1 MKFAVRSNVATILI
15 SFIDHTLRNIYLF
28 DSKESLLAW
37 DGGRDM
43 SIDMIELDTAGKI
56 AAIPIDEIDV
66 ARPSL
71 FQQDTIGLYF
81 DRLRKEAPV
90 HYCRESYVGPYWSIT
105 KFDDIMA
112 VDTNHKVFS
121 SEAKLGG
128 IAIQDMHSVEGALE
142 LEMFIAMDPPKH
154 DQQRKAVT
162 PAVAPSNLLLLEPTI
177 RERACQILDDLPI
190 GEEFDWVDK
199 VSVEL
204 TTMTLATLF
213 DFPWEE
219 RRKLTRWSDVTTAA
233 PETGI
238 VESYEARRE
247 ELIECAMYFKGL
259 WEQRINEEPKNDLIS
274 IMAHSPATRNMPFL
288 EFLGNLLLLIVGGND
303 TTRNSISGGVLA
315 LNQNPDE
322 YRKLND
328 DPTLITSMVPEII
341 RWQTPLTH
349 MRRTALQDWEI
360 GGKQIKKGDKV
371 VMWYLSGNRDDTVI
385 EQADRFI
392 IDRKNPRHHLS
403 FGYGIHRCM
412 GNRLAELQLRIIWE
426 EIHKRFA
433 KVEVTGEPERLFSNL
448 VRGITKLPV
457 RLHAR

>member
-1 MKFAVRSNVATILI
+1 
-15 SFIDHTLRNIYLF
+15 
-28 DSKESLLAW
+28 
-37 DGGRDM
+37 M
-43 SIDMIELDTAGKI
+43 SIDTMELDTAEKI
-56 AAIPIDEIDV
+56 AAMPIDEIDV
-66 ARPSL
+66 SRPSL
-71 FQQDTIGLYF
+71 FQQDTIGLFF
-81 DRLRKEAPV
+81 DRLRKEEPV
-90 HYCRESYVGPYWSIT
+90 HYCRESHVGPFWSIT

-128 IAIQDMHSVEGALE
+128 IAIQDMHSAEGALE

-162 PAVAPSNLLLLEPTI
+162 SAVAPSNLQLLEPTI
-177 RERACQILDDLPI
+177 RERACHILDDLPV
-190 GEEFDWVDK
+190 GEDIDWVDK
-199 VSVEL
+199 VSIEL

-219 RRKLTRWSDVTTAA
+219 RRKLTRWSDITTAA

-259 WEQRINEEPKNDLIS
+259 WEQRINQEPKNDLIS
-274 IMAHSPATRNMPFL
+274 MMAHSPATRDMPFL

-328 DPTLITSMVPEII
+328 DPSLITSMVPEII

-360 GGKQIKKGDKV
+360 GGKQIRKGDKV

-385 EQADRFI
+385 DRADQFI

>member
-1 MKFAVRSNVATILI
+1 
-15 SFIDHTLRNIYLF
+15 
-28 DSKESLLAW
+28 
-37 DGGRDM
+37 M
-43 SIDMIELDTAGKI
+43 SIDTMELDTAEKI
-56 AAIPIDEIDV
+56 AAMPIDEIDV
-66 ARPSL
+66 SRPSL
-71 FQQDTIGLYF
+71 FQQDTIGLFF
-81 DRLRKEAPV
+81 DRLRKEEPV
-90 HYCRESYVGPYWSIT
+90 HYCRESHVGPFWSIT

-199 VSVEL
+199 VSIEL

-238 VESYEARRE
+238 VASYEARRE

-259 WEQRINEEPKNDLIS
+259 WDQRVNEPPRNDLIS
-274 IMAHSPATRNMPFL
+274 IMAHSPATKDMPFL

-315 LNQNPDE
+315 LNQNPTE

-328 DPTLITSMVPEII
+328 DPSLITSMVPEII

-371 VMWYLSGNRDDTVI
+371 VMWYLSGNRDETVI
-385 EQADRFI
+385 DQADRFI

-433 KVEVTGEPERLFSNL
+433 KVEVTGEPERLYSTL

>member
-1 MKFAVRSNVATILI
+1 
-15 SFIDHTLRNIYLF
+15 
-28 DSKESLLAW
+28 
-37 DGGRDM
+37 M
-43 SIDMIELDTAGKI
+43 SIDTMELDTAEKI
-56 AAIPIDEIDV
+56 AAMPIDEIDV
-66 ARPSL
+66 SRPSL
-71 FQQDTIGLYF
+71 FQQDTIGLFF
-81 DRLRKEAPV
+81 DRLRKEEPV
-90 HYCRESYVGPYWSIT
+90 HYCRESHVGPFWSIT

-128 IAIQDMHSVEGALE
+128 IAIQDMHSAEGALE

-199 VSVEL
+199 VSIEL

-238 VESYEARRE
+238 VASYEARRE

-259 WEQRINEEPKNDLIS
+259 WDQRVNEPPRNDLIS
-274 IMAHSPATRNMPFL
+274 IMAHSPATKDMPFL

-315 LNQNPDE
+315 LNQNPTE

-328 DPTLITSMVPEII
+328 DPSLITSMVPEII

-371 VMWYLSGNRDDTVI
+371 VMWYLSGNRDETVI
-385 EQADRFI
+385 DQADRFI

-433 KVEVTGEPERLFSNL
+433 KVEVTGQPERLYSTL

>member
-1 MKFAVRSNVATILI
+1 METAT
-15 SFIDHTLRNIYLF
+15 
-28 DSKESLLAW
+28 
-37 DGGRDM
+37 
-43 SIDMIELDTAGKI
+43 IELDSAEKI
-56 AAIPIDEIDV
+56 ASIPIDEIDV
-66 ARPSL
+66 SRPSL
-71 FQQDTIGLYF
+71 FQKDTIGLFF
-81 DRLRKEAPV
+81 DRLRREDPV
-90 HYCRESYVGPYWSIT
+90 HYCRASYVGPYWSIT

-162 PAVAPSNLLLLEPTI
+162 PAVAPSNLLLLEPII
-177 RERACQILDDLPI
+177 RERAGEILDTLPV

-199 VSVEL
+199 VSIEL

-238 VESYEARRE
+238 VESYEARRA

-274 IMAHSPATRNMPFL
+274 MMAHSPATQDMPFL

-322 YRKLND
+322 YRKLNE
-328 DPTLITSMVPEII
+328 DPSLIASMVPEII

-349 MRRTALQDWEI
+349 MRRTAVQDWEI
-360 GGKQIKKGDKV
+360 GGKQIRKGDKV
-371 VMWYLSGNRDDTVI
+371 VMWYLSGNRDETAI
-385 EQADRFI
+385 DRASQFI
-392 IDRKNPRHHLS
+392 VDRKNPRHHLS

-433 KVEVTGEPERLFSNL
+433 QVEVTGEPERLFSNL

>member
-1 MKFAVRSNVATILI
+1 MT
-15 SFIDHTLRNIYLF
+15 SFF
-28 DSKESLLAW
+28 EVVE
-37 DGGRDM
+37 GQDM
-43 SIDMIELDTAGKI
+43 SVKSLELDTVEKI
-56 AAIPIDEIDV
+56 AAIPLEQIDV
-66 ARPSL
+66 SRPSL
-71 FQQDTIGLYF
+71 FQKDTIGLFF
-81 DRLRKEAPV
+81 DRLRKEDPI
-90 HYCRESYVGPYWSIT
+90 HYCRESNVGPYWSVT
-105 KFDDIMA
+105 KFNDIMA

-162 PAVAPSNLLLLEPTI
+162 SAVAPSNLRLLEPTI
-177 RERACQILDDLPI
+177 RKRASEILDDLPI
-190 GEEFDWVDK
+190 GEDFDWVDK
-199 VSVEL
+199 VSIEL

-219 RRKLTRWSDVTTAA
+219 RRKLTRWSDIATAA

-238 VESYEARRE
+238 VESYQARRE
-247 ELIECAMYFKGL
+247 ELIECAMYFKEL
-259 WEQRINEEPKNDLIS
+259 WDQRLKQEPKNDLIS
-274 IMAHSPATRNMPFL
+274 MMAHSPATREMPFL

-328 DPTLITSMVPEII
+328 DPSIIASMVPEIV

-360 GGKQIKKGDKV
+360 GGKQIKEGDKV

-385 EQADRFI
+385 DKADQFI
-392 IDRKNPRHHLS
+392 VDRNNPRHHLS
-403 FGYGIHRCM
+403 FGFGIHRCM

-433 KVEVTGEPERLFSNL
+433 KVEVVGQPERLFSNL

>member
-1 MKFAVRSNVATILI
+1 
-15 SFIDHTLRNIYLF
+15 
-28 DSKESLLAW
+28 
-37 DGGRDM
+37 M
-43 SIDMIELDTAGKI
+43 SIDTMELDTAEKI

-66 ARPSL
+66 SRPSL
-71 FQQDTIGLYF
+71 FQQDTIGLFF
-81 DRLRKEAPV
+81 DRLRKEEPV
-90 HYCRESYVGPYWSIT
+90 HYCRESHVGPFWSIT

-199 VSVEL
+199 VSIEL

-238 VESYEARRE
+238 VASYEARRE

-259 WEQRINEEPKNDLIS
+259 WDQRVNEPPRNDLIS
-274 IMAHSPATRNMPFL
+274 IMAHSPATKDMPFL

-315 LNQNPDE
+315 LNQNPTE

-328 DPTLITSMVPEII
+328 DPSLITSMVPEII

-371 VMWYLSGNRDDTVI
+371 VMWYLSGNRDETVI
-385 EQADRFI
+385 DQADRFI

-433 KVEVTGEPERLFSNL
+433 KVEVTGEPERLYSTL

>member
-1 MKFAVRSNVATILI
+1 MESAT
-15 SFIDHTLRNIYLF
+15 
-28 DSKESLLAW
+28 
-37 DGGRDM
+37 
-43 SIDMIELDTAGKI
+43 IELDSAEKI
-56 AAIPIDEIDV
+56 ASIPIDEIDV
-66 ARPSL
+66 SRPSL
-71 FQQDTIGLYF
+71 FQKDNIGLFF
-81 DRLRKEAPV
+81 DRLRREDPI
-90 HYCRESYVGPYWSIT
+90 HYCPDSYVGPYWSIT

-162 PAVAPSNLLLLEPTI
+162 PAVAPSNLLLLEPII
-177 RERACQILDDLPI
+177 RERAGEILDTLPV

-199 VSVEL
+199 VSIEL

-238 VESYEARRE
+238 VESYEARRA

-274 IMAHSPATRNMPFL
+274 MMAHSPATQDMPFL

-322 YRKLND
+322 YRKLNE
-328 DPTLITSMVPEII
+328 DPSLIASMVPEII

-349 MRRTALQDWEI
+349 MRRTAVQDWEI
-360 GGKQIKKGDKV
+360 GGKQIRKGDKV
-371 VMWYLSGNRDDTVI
+371 VMWYLSGNRDETAI
-385 EQADRFI
+385 DRASQFI

-433 KVEVTGEPERLFSNL
+433 QVEVTGEPERLFSNL

>member
-1 MKFAVRSNVATILI
+1 
-15 SFIDHTLRNIYLF
+15 
-28 DSKESLLAW
+28 
-37 DGGRDM
+37 M
-43 SIDMIELDTAGKI
+43 SIDTMVLDTAGKI

-81 DRLRKEAPV
+81 DRLRKEEQV

-274 IMAHSPATRNMPFL
+274 IMAHSPATRDMPFL

-328 DPTLITSMVPEII
+328 DPSLIASMVPEII

-371 VMWYLSGNRDDTVI
+371 VMWYLSGNRDETVI
-385 EQADRFI
+385 DRADRFI

-448 VRGITKLPV
+448 VRGITNLPV

>member
-1 MKFAVRSNVATILI
+1 MSDATQQSRTGGLGRLIRRYPFLPALIILVALLALTGIFEPRSLGFRAMTGLVSTYLALMMLAVAQTYVVFSGDIDLSAGSIVSLVNVSVIVLMQKWGGDGFSVIAACLAGALIGLACGLINGIIVAGLRLQAIVATFATSI
-15 SFIDHTLRNIYLF
+15 FFTG
-28 DSKESLLAW
+28 LALTVLPVAGTPAPEAYW
-37 DGGRDM
+37 TTYGGRFF
-43 SIDMIELDTAGKI
+43 G
-56 AAIPIDEIDV
+56 IPFV
-66 ARPSL
+66 
-71 FQQDTIGLYF
+71 LY
-81 DRLRKEAPV
+81 
-90 HYCRESYVGPYWSIT
+90 
-105 KFDDIMA
+105 A
-112 VDTNHKVFS
+112 VV
-121 SEAKLGG
+121 
-128 IAIQDMHSVEGALE
+128 
-142 LEMFIAMDPPKH
+142 
-154 DQQRKAVT
+154 
-162 PAVAPSNLLLLEPTI
+162 AVAIVLAFLM
-177 RERACQILDDLPI
+177 RMR
-190 GEEFDWVDK
+190 
-199 VSVEL
+199 L
-204 TTMTLATLF
+204 TTQMLAILF

-219 RRKLTRWSDVTTAA
+219 RRKLTRWSDITTAA

-259 WEQRINEEPKNDLIS
+259 WEQRVNEEPKNDLIS
-274 IMAHSPATRNMPFL
+274 MMAHSPATKDMPFL

-328 DPTLITSMVPEII
+328 DPSLITSMVPEII

-349 MRRTALQDWEI
+349 MRRTALEDYEI

-371 VMWYLSGNRDDTVI
+371 VMWYLSGNRDGSVI
-385 EQADRFI
+385 DRADEFI

-426 EIHKRFA
+426 EIHKRFS

>member
-1 MKFAVRSNVATILI
+1 
-15 SFIDHTLRNIYLF
+15 
-28 DSKESLLAW
+28 
-37 DGGRDM
+37 M
-43 SIDMIELDTAGKI
+43 SIEMIELDTLEKI
-56 AAIPIDEIDV
+56 ATIPIEQIDV
-66 ARPSL
+66 SRPSL
-71 FQQDTIGLYF
+71 FQKDTIGLFF
-81 DRLRKEAPV
+81 DRLRKEDPV
-90 HYCRESYVGPYWSIT
+90 HYCPESNVGPYWSIT

-112 VDTNHKVFS
+112 VDVNHKVFS

-128 IAIQDMHSVEGALE
+128 IAIQDMHAVEGALE

-154 DQQRKAVT
+154 DQQRKAVNSS
-162 PAVAPSNLLLLEPTI
+162 VAPSNLKLLEPTI
-177 RERACQILDDLPI
+177 RERACQILDDLPV
-190 GEEFDWVDK
+190 GEEIDWVDK

-219 RRKLTRWSDVTTAA
+219 RRKLTRWSDIATAA

-238 VESYEARRE
+238 VESYEARRK

-259 WEQRINEEPKNDLIS
+259 WDQRIKQEPKNDLIS
-274 IMAHSPATRNMPFL
+274 MMAHSPATRDMPFL

-315 LNQNPDE
+315 LNQNPEE
-322 YRKLND
+322 YRKLNE
-328 DPTLITSMVPEII
+328 DPSLITSMVPEII

-349 MRRTALQDWEI
+349 MRRTALQDYEI
-360 GGKQIKKGDKV
+360 GGKQVKKGDKV
-371 VMWYLSGNRDDTVI
+371 VMWYLSGNRDESVI
-385 EQADRFI
+385 ENADQYI

-433 KVEVTGEPERLFSNL
+433 KVEVTGEPERLFSSL

>member
-1 MKFAVRSNVATILI
+1 MDTDMVEPNIREKVA
-15 SFIDHTLRNIYLF
+15 F
-28 DSKESLLAW
+28 
-37 DGGRDM
+37 
-43 SIDMIELDTAGKI
+43 
-56 AAIPIDEIDV
+56 IPIDEIDV

-71 FQQDTIGLYF
+71 FQKDTVGLF
-81 DRLRKEAPV
+81 FERLRREEPV

-128 IAIQDMHSVEGALE
+128 IAIEDMHSAKSALE

-154 DQQRKAVT
+154 NQQRKAVT
-162 PAVAPSNLLLLEPTI
+162 GAVAPSNLLLLEPTI
-177 RERACQILDDLPI
+177 RERACQILDDLPV
-190 GEEFDWVDK
+190 GEDIDWVDK
-199 VSVEL
+199 VAVEL

-238 VESYEARRE
+238 VASYEARRA

-259 WEQRINEEPKNDLIS
+259 WEQRINAEPKNDLIS
-274 IMAHSPATRNMPFL
+274 MMAHSPATRDMPFL

-315 LNQNPDE
+315 LNQNPDA
-322 YRKLND
+322 YLKLNN
-328 DPTLITSMVPEII
+328 DPGLITSMVPEII

-360 GGKQIKKGDKV
+360 GGKKIRKGDKV
-371 VMWYLSGNRDDTVI
+371 VMWYLSGNRDETVI
-385 EQADRFI
+385 DRADEFI

-412 GNRLAELQLRIIWE
+412 GNRLAEMQLRVLWE
-426 EIHKRFA
+426 EIMQRFET
-433 KVEVTGEPERLFSNL
+433 VEL
-448 VRGITKLPV
+448 VGDVVHLPNNFIRGIAEVPVKLV
-457 RLHAR
+457 AK

>member
-1 MKFAVRSNVATILI
+1 
-15 SFIDHTLRNIYLF
+15 
-28 DSKESLLAW
+28 
-37 DGGRDM
+37 M
-43 SIDMIELDTAGKI
+43 SIDAIELDTAEKV
-56 AAIPIDEIDV
+56 ATIPIEQIDV

-71 FQQDTIGLYF
+71 FQKDTIGLFF
-81 DRLRKEAPV
+81 DRLRKEEPV
-90 HYCRESYVGPYWSIT
+90 HYCRESHVGPYWSIT
-105 KFDDIMA
+105 KFNDIMA

-128 IAIQDMHSVEGALE
+128 IAIQDMHSAEGALE

-162 PAVAPSNLLLLEPTI
+162 SAVAPSNLLLLEPTI
-177 RERACQILDDLPI
+177 RERACQILDDLPV
-190 GEEFDWVDK
+190 GEDFDWVDK
-199 VSVEL
+199 VSIEL

-219 RRKLTRWSDVTTAA
+219 RRKLTRWSDITTAA

-238 VESYEARRE
+238 VESYEARRT

-259 WEQRINEEPKNDLIS
+259 WDKRVNEEPRNDLIS
-274 IMAHSPATRNMPFL
+274 IMAHSPATRDMPFL

-315 LNQNPDE
+315 LNQNPIE
-322 YRKLND
+322 YRKLNS
-328 DPTLITSMVPEII
+328 DPSLITSMVPEII

-360 GGKQIKKGDKV
+360 GGKQITKGDKV
-371 VMWYLSGNRDDTVI
+371 VMWYLSGNRDETVI
-385 EQADRFI
+385 DKADQFI

-426 EIHKRFA
+426 EIHKRFE
-433 KVEVTGEPERLFSNL
+433 KVEVIGSPERLFSNL

-457 RLHAR
+457 RLRAR